1 MTDRKKI
8 IENARKAKEK
18 SRKAREQQDKKTIEE
33 YRKKSARNAVAA
45 EKEVAAR
52 NALKK
57 ETKRQRSGSTINNK
71 KMLTKKPKPSGQ
83 SSGFNVGAYSRSKAD
98 WTSKETPNYL
108 GDDIGKTSP
117 VWND

>member
-8 IENARKAKEK
+8 RENA
-18 SRKAREQQDKKTIEE
+18 RKAREQQNKKA
-33 YRKKSARNAVAA
+33 KKDYIKTSARNSVAA

-57 ETKRQRSGSTINNK
+57 ETQRQRSGSTINDK
-71 KMLTKKPKPSGQ
+71 KMLTKKPTPSGK
-83 SSGFNVGAYSRSKAD
+83 SSDFLNLAYSSSKAD